1 LYFWE
6 GLKRGKRGKATVV
19 TETEVQELLNELFE
33 QQALSLGGLVAL
45 HGMDDEL
52 VWRLVKNLDVIRT
65 RFKRRVSVKSR
76 KRAGDTALLRPSTRP
91 HPAIQHFLSRL
102 RR

>member
-1 LYFWE
+1 M
-6 GLKRGKRGKATVV
+6 V
-19 TETEVQELLNELFE
+19 TESEVQELLNELFE

-45 HGMDDEL
+45 HGLDDEL
-52 VWRLVKNLDVIRT
+52 VWRLVKNLDVVRT
-65 RFKRRVSVKSR
+65 RFLRRVTARSR
-76 KRAGDTALLRPSTRP
+76 KRAGDTALLRPCARP

>member
-1 LYFWE
+1 M
-6 GLKRGKRGKATVV
+6 V
-19 TETEVQELLNELFE
+19 TESEVQELLNELFE

-45 HGMDDEL
+45 HGLDDEL
-52 VWRLVKNLDVIRT
+52 VWRLVKNLDVIRS
-65 RFKRRVSVKSR
+65 RFMRRIRVKRRN
-76 KRAGDTALLRPSTRP
+76 RADDTALLRPCARP